1 MPPKK
6 AIKLLPNQ
14 SKLNTF
20 LNLNKHVSTVND
32 VNNNNDKNT
41 NNNDQSQSEASADGP
56 QSHVQNQKQRKIQRH
71 FQSRWLSIY
80 SWLRLE
86 KEEYDEYMYCTYAP
100 TMTK

>member
-41 NNNDQSQSEASADGP
+41 NNNDQSQDEALSVWRKSKNRRAYALSTSSKSECD
-56 QSHVQNQKQRKIQRH
+56 
-71 FQSRWLSIY
+71 
-80 SWLRLE
+80 
-86 KEEYDEYMYCTYAP
+86 
-100 TMTK
+100 